1 MCGLN
6 TASSATA
13 VLLAANADYV
23 LLKKTN
29 RRPTVEHVQ
38 MIVRVV
44 NEVGLEHVTPSET
57 RQMLM
62 LKGQC
67 VATLSVAVAPIGERV
82 AKRKTQGLTAAE

>member
-1 MCGLN
+1 M
-6 TASSATA
+6 T
-13 VLLAANADYV
+13 
-23 LLKKTN
+23 
-29 RRPTVEHVQ
+29 
-38 MIVRVV
+38 IRVV

>member
-1 MCGLN
+1 
-6 TASSATA
+6 
-13 VLLAANADYV
+13 
-23 LLKKTN
+23 
-29 RRPTVEHVQ
+29 

-67 VATLSVAVAPIGERV
+67 VATLSVAVV
-82 AKRKTQGLTAAE
+82 AKRKSQRPTAAE